1 MSRLENM
8 NARRVVVTGMAV
20 ISPAGCTQEEY
31 WQGLTSGQSALSM
44 VTRFDTSDI
53 FVHIAGQVDLE
64 ALKSEIPRSTLSQ
77 PDRSIQ
83 LGLLAAKRAL
93 DDAGVADAARN
104 GLRVGTL
111 LGSGLGPCDT
121 IAINYKA
128 YAEKGVRAVRPA
140 TVPRCMFNGIA
151 SEASI
156 VFNLSGIHNVTA
168 AACAS
173 ASLAMGDAYNA
184 IIVGQENVVLTGG
197 CDSPLTHSIYSAWAN
212 LRVLSKE
219 PDPARAMRPF
229 DLTRDGF
236 ALAEG
241 AAMLVFEELE
251 HARARGAKIYGE
263 ILGHGTSSDA
273 SHITKPTVEG
283 QVIALREALR
293 LAGLRPEE
301 VDYINA
307 HGTSTTINDATE
319 TEAIKR
325 ALGEHAREIPI
336 SSTKSVLG
344 HTMGASGALELVA
357 VLLAMK
363 HQVAPPTVNL
373 KEPDPECDLD
383 YVANESRSAPIRVAL
398 SNSFAFGGSNSVLA
412 IRVFEENEHE

>member
-1 MSRLENM
+1 MQSGNK
-8 NARRVVVTGMAV
+8 RRVVITGMAV
-20 ISPAGCTQEEY
+20 ISPAGCTPEAY
-31 WQGLTSGQSALSM
+31 WEGLTSGRSAVSA
-44 VTRFDTSDI
+44 VTRFDTSEMSA
-53 FVHIAGQVDLE
+53 HNAGQVDLE
-64 ALKSEIPRSTLSQ
+64 ALKNEIPPATLSR

-93 DDAGVADAARN
+93 DDAGVTDAARN

-121 IAINYKA
+121 LAVNYKA
-128 YAEKGVRAVRPA
+128 YEAKGVRAVRPA
-140 TVPRCMFNGIA
+140 TIPRCMYNGIA

-156 VFNLSGIHNVTA
+156 IFGLSGTHNVTA

-184 IIVGQENVVLTGG
+184 IITEQEDVVLTGG
-197 CDSPLTHSIYSAWAN
+197 CDSPLTPSIYTAWAN
-212 LRVLSKE
+212 LRVLSRE
-219 PDPARAMRPF
+219 PDPERAMRPF

-236 ALAEG
+236 VLAEG
-241 AAMLVFEELE
+241 AGMLVFEELE
-251 HARARGAKIYGE
+251 HARARGARIYGE
-263 ILGHGTSSDA
+263 MLGEGTSSDA
-273 SHITKPTVEG
+273 SHITRPNVEG
-283 QVIALREALR
+283 QVAALQQALK

-307 HGTSTTINDATE
+307 HGTSTQLNDATE

-325 ALGEHAREIPI
+325 VFGKHAYHMPI
-336 SSTKSVLG
+336 SSTKSVIG
-344 HTMGASGALELVA
+344 HSMGASGALELVA

-363 HQVAPPTVNL
+363 HQTAPPTMNL
-373 KEPDPECDLD
+373 HEPDPECDLD
-383 YVANESRSAPIRVAL
+383 YVPNEARPARMRVAL

-412 IRVFEENEHE
+412 IRAYEDDAHG